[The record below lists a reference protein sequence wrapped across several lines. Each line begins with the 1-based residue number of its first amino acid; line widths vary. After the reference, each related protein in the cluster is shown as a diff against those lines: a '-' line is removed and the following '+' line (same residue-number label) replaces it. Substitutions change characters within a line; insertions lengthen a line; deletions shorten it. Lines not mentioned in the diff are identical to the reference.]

1 MFFSNFLSLFL
12 DRSSLVLKDIG
23 QIQITSDLLI
33 FHTEQLQEV
42 LRQKNNLLFLFY
54 PLNTGTSRYCVA

>member
-33 FHTEQLQEV
+33 FHTEPLQEV
-42 LRQKNNLLFLFY
+42 LRQKNNLLFLF
-54 PLNTGTSRYCVA
+54 